1 MPISA
6 IFANARFQKNI
17 SVPFLETWVTW
28 FTEDTAGCFA
38 YNLGLKVMWLNLD
51 SWV

>member
-17 SVPFLETWVTW
+17 SVPFLETWVT
-28 FTEDTAGCFA
+28 EDTAGCFA
-38 YNLGLKVMWLNLD
+38 YNLGLKVI
-51 SWV
+51 